1 MLTEDT
7 MRKLH
12 EMRLTVM
19 ARTLREQLQDPL
31 YNDMPFE
38 DRVSLL
44 VDREW
49 CARKNNQLARLKK
62 AAHFA
67 DPSACVENIEYHAVN
82 HVPKAA
88 GARSFSRTV
97 TVK

>member
-1 MLTEDT
+1 MFTEET

-19 ARTLREQLQDPL
+19 ARTLREQLQDPA

-38 DRVSLL
+38 DHVGLL

-67 DPSACVENIEYHAVN
+67 DPSAGVKTDHTTYTFCVVRQGGSGKLYNLLMM
-82 HVPKAA
+82 
-88 GARSFSRTV
+88 
-97 TVK
+97 

>member
-19 ARTLREQLQDPL
+19 ARSLREQLQDPA

-49 CARKNNQLARLKK
+49 CA
-62 AAHFA
+62 
-67 DPSACVENIEYHAVN
+67 
-82 HVPKAA
+82 
-88 GARSFSRTV
+88 
-97 TVK
+97 

>member
-19 ARTLREQLQDPL
+19 ARTLREQLQDSA

-49 CARKNNQLARLKK
+49 CARKNNHPGAVEKGGAFRRPQRLRGE
-62 AAHFA
+62 H
-67 DPSACVENIEYHAVN
+67 
-82 HVPKAA
+82 
-88 GARSFSRTV
+88 
-97 TVK
+97 

>member
-19 ARTLREQLQDPL
+19 ARTLREQLQDPA

-44 VDREW
+44 VDRESLP
-49 CARKNNQLARLKK
+49 CTLNYPQEDTYPERGRYNCSHIL
-62 AAHFA
+62 
-67 DPSACVENIEYHAVN
+67 
-82 HVPKAA
+82 
-88 GARSFSRTV
+88 
-97 TVK
+97 

>member
-1 MLTEDT
+1 MMLTEDT

-19 ARTLREQLQDPL
+19 ARTLREQLQDSA

-44 VDREW
+44 VDREG
-49 CARKNNQLARLKK
+49 NQFFHD
-62 AAHFA
+62 AHQA
-67 DPSACVENIEYHAVN
+67 SYTHA
-82 HVPKAA
+82 
-88 GARSFSRTV
+88 SR
-97 TVK
+97 

>member
-19 ARTLREQLQDPL
+19 ARTLREQLQDPA

-44 VDREW
+44 VDRE
-49 CARKNNQLARLKK
+49 
-62 AAHFA
+62 
-67 DPSACVENIEYHAVN
+67 
-82 HVPKAA
+82 
-88 GARSFSRTV
+88 
-97 TVK
+97 

>member
-19 ARTLREQLQDPL
+19 ARTLREQLQDPA

-49 CARKNNQLARLKK
+49 CARKNNQLTRLKK
-62 AAHFA
+62 GGSLRRPQRLRGEH
-67 DPSACVENIEYHAVN
+67 
-82 HVPKAA
+82 
-88 GARSFSRTV
+88 
-97 TVK
+97 

>member
-19 ARTLREQLQDPL
+19 ARTLREQLQDPA

-38 DRVSLL
+38 DCVSLL
-44 VDREW
+44 VDGEW
-49 CARKNNQLARLKK
+49 CARKKQ
-62 AAHFA
+62 
-67 DPSACVENIEYHAVN
+67 P
-82 HVPKAA
+82 A
-88 GARSFSRTV
+88 GAAEKGGSFHRPQRLRGEH
-97 TVK
+97 